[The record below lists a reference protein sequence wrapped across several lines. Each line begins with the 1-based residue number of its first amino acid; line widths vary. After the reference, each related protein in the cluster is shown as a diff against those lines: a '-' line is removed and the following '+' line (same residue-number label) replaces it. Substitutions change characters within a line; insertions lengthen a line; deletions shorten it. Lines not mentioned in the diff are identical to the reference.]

1 MLKVNYK
8 IITMPEEDYRHL
20 PALSNSDLTVAKH
33 LLAGIPHN
41 KPMAAFRF
49 GRAVHMCLLEP
60 ERWKHHA
67 QTTDTETALKVELL
81 ANAARQN
88 EALVKL
94 LAKCYTR
101 KEQVVLWQDPI
112 TGIDCKAR
120 IDLLRERQLV
130 ADLKTTRVASLEGFI
145 SDAERFDYD
154 RQMAF
159 YGMAIQPKRYLLA
172 GTSKKKLGSVYFI
185 SLAQDDHFILRGK
198 QKVAAII
205 RALQKQPAVLRQ
217 VLEARNP

>member
-8 IITMPEEDYRHL
+8 IITMPEEYYRRL

-33 LLAGIPHN
+33 LLAGIPYS

-49 GRAVHMCLLEP
+49 GRAVHLCLLEP
-60 ERWKHHA
+60 ERWQQWKAETDQVTA
-67 QTTDTETALKVELL
+67 QKVELL
-81 ANAARQN
+81 AAAARQN
-88 EALVKL
+88 TALEKL
-94 LAKCYTR
+94 LARCYTR

-112 TGIDCKAR
+112 TKIDCKAR

-130 ADLKTTRVASLEGFI
+130 ADLKTTRAASLEGFI

-154 RQMAF
+154 RQLAF
-159 YGMAIQPKRYLLA
+159 YGMALQPKRYLLA
-172 GTSKKKLGSVYFI
+172 GISKKKLGSVYFI
-185 SLAQDDHFILRGK
+185 SLAQDDHFILRGR

-205 RALQKQPAVLRQ
+205 RTLQKQPAVLRQ
-217 VLEARNP
+217 VLAAREV